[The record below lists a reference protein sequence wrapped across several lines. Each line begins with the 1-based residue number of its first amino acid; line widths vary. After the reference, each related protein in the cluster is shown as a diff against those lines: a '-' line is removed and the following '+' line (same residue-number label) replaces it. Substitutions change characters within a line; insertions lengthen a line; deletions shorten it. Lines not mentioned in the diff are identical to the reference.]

1 MRRVLRAGAA
11 VLDASTV
18 VPRVAIE
25 VADGRIV
32 SIERAERLSPAEEE
46 LVVTAGLV
54 DAHAHLDLGALA
66 GSIEPTGSFLE
77 WVGKVV
83 AARPALDAGSVAR
96 GVRRSVDAL
105 ADGGTTAV
113 IDIDGSGAV
122 EPALAGAPLRALLL
136 REIIDG
142 SPDGLDERS
151 HQALELARAA
161 CARAR
166 TEHVAFGLSPH
177 GTHTVGDALLS
188 AVADLGPPAPVAVH
202 WAETPEE
209 QQWLERGEGPFA
221 AWLGPSPRCT
231 GTERLQR
238 AGLLAGSLL
247 VHGNEPSEGEVE
259 RVAAAGATVVH
270 CPGSHVY
277 FGRRPFDW
285 GRFASAGVP
294 LALGTDSWASNER
307 LDMRREIRLARETVG
322 LDAASAWR
330 AATEI
335 GAALLPWEHVTGRVE
350 VGAAAD
356 LAVFVLKGGASDAA
370 DRPGRILDALTLE
383 EPDLAGLHV
392 AGNIARG

>member
-1 MRRVLRAGAA
+1 MTR
-11 VLDASTV
+11 TV
-18 VPRVAIE
+18 
-25 VADGRIV
+25 GTQ
-32 SIERAERLSPAEEE
+32 
-46 LVVTAGLV
+46 LVVAC
-54 DAHAHLDLGALA
+54 HN
-66 GSIEPTGSFLE
+66 E
-77 WVGKVV
+77 GKV
-83 AARPALDAGSVAR
+83 GE
-96 GVRRSVDAL
+96 
-105 ADGGTTAV
+105 
-113 IDIDGSGAV
+113 I
-122 EPALAGAPLRALLL
+122 RALLAPYGIETVSAAEL
-136 REIIDG
+136 
-142 SPDGLDERS
+142 GLPVPEEPEETFEGNA
-151 HQALELARAA
+151 ALKALAAARAA
-161 CARAR
+161 DLPA
-166 TEHVAFGLSPH
+166 LSDDS
-177 GTHTVGDALLS
+177 GIEIDALGG
-188 AVADLGPPAPVAVH
+188 APGVHTAD

-335 GAALLPWEHVTGRVE
+335 GAALLPWEHVTGRGE

-356 LAVFVLKGGASDAA
+356 RAVFVLKGGASDAA